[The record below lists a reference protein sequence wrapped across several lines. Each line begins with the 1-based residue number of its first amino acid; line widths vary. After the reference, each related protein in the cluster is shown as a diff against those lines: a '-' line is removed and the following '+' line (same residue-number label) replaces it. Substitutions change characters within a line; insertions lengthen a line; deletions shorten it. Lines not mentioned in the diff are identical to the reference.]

1 MERAV
6 PRHEVRRSP
15 LRFEEAGTG
24 WAREEGKRG
33 VGRGVTSI
41 DQMAQAY
48 EILWGAFGLP
58 VFLVFGILMCV
69 NRWYNWYVT
78 FLEML
83 KTKAEWTTLSIIK
96 NLSF

>member
-58 VFLVFGILMCV
+58 RFFVAMYL
-69 NRWYNWYVT
+69 RWRYSGSRKGGAVHRK
-78 FLEML
+78 F
-83 KTKAEWTTLSIIK
+83 KARKRGEP
-96 NLSF
+96 